1 VFSIIGL
8 SNAFGRIVAGW
19 IADRPWANVV
29 FMNNASLVLAG
40 ILTIFWP
47 FCYNIT
53 YLSLISVGFGL
64 CTGEF
69 QFLTFFIHVMEYI

>member
-8 SNAFGRIVAGW
+8 SNAFGRVMAGW

-40 ILTIFWP
+40 IL
-47 FCYNIT
+47 
-53 YLSLISVGFGL
+53 
-64 CTGEF
+64 
-69 QFLTFFIHVMEYI
+69 